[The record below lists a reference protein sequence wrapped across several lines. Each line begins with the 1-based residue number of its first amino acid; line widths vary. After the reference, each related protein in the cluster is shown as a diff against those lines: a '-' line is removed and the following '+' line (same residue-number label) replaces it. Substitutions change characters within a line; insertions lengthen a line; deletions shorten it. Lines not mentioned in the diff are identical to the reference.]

1 MLQHPE
7 SNTWPG
13 LSRNIPASV
22 FHGGEMLEGLWSL
35 VANFA
40 GLMCA
45 KDQSVCCWD
54 LCHV

>member
-7 SNTWPG
+7 SNMWPG